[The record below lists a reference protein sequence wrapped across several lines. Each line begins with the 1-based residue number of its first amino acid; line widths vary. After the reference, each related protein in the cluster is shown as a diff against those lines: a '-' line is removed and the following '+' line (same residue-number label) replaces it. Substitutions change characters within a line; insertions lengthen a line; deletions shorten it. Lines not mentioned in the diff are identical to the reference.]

1 MGNTQPSSN
10 PQAAA
15 AETATAATDE
25 DGHQVSSSSSVA
37 DQEEEQEVAPS
48 WDNLPDMLQKR
59 FEEQNAKI
67 VRRYIHTMPLSAT
80 DQEHLVYY
88 HPSTEEEKGNIST
101 MLSLDVLPDIFAYMD
116 WRDNLWARATCTKW
130 KSAVQRTVIPPTT
143 EMKSVWTNCGCCP
156 PRETVVP
163 AFDVSSVKAFEALG
177 TLKRALPNLQQI
189 NLGELQGAVNPK
201 KVCSRVSFISF
212 FMFLIE

>member
-1 MGNTQPSSN
+1 MGY
-10 PQAAA
+10 
-15 AETATAATDE
+15 D
-25 DGHQVSSSSSVA
+25 
-37 DQEEEQEVAPS
+37 
-48 WDNLPDMLQKR
+48 LPDMLQKR

-67 VRRYIHTMPLSAT
+67 VRRYIHTMPLSAA
-80 DQEHLVYY
+80 DQEDLLYY
-88 HPSTEEEKGNIST
+88 HPSTEEGTNIST
-101 MLSLDVLPDIFAYMD
+101 MLSLDVLPDIFAFMD
-116 WRDNLWARATCTKW
+116 WRDNLWARATCRKW

-189 NLGELQGAVNPK
+189 NLGELQGAANPK

-212 FMFLIE
+212 SMFLIIHYAKYVPLL